1 MRAGENVVLGRGRIS
16 ECQNFAFLLTK
27 VVSWSYNIKTPETFD
42 GALLFWWMIYWCCIW
57 QWQSNTVAKKGSITL
72 DTMTVQYWYTIH
84 YMGITISDLKHHGP
98 VLLVVLLGIEYGW
111 TLAAALVSVL
121 TELGALFVDL
131 SLIQLLCAVAKKK
144 KNITFKNYCL
154 FMYQIMYS
162 VCIPNE
168 LSLKRWSPTCI
179 INFNPLRVSFIMYTV
194 LLDGTQFILK

>member
-1 MRAGENVVLGRGRIS
+1 
-16 ECQNFAFLLTK
+16 
-27 VVSWSYNIKTPETFD
+27 
-42 GALLFWWMIYWCCIW
+42 MIYWCCIW

-72 DTMTVQYWYTIH
+72 DAMTVQYWYTIH
-84 YMGITISDLKHHGP
+84 YMGITILDLKHHGP

>member
-1 MRAGENVVLGRGRIS
+1 
-16 ECQNFAFLLTK
+16 
-27 VVSWSYNIKTPETFD
+27 
-42 GALLFWWMIYWCCIW
+42 MIYWCCIW

-72 DTMTVQYWYTIH
+72 DAMTVQYWYTIH
-84 YMGITISDLKHHGP
+84 YMGITILDLKHHGP

-154 FMYQIMYS
+154 FMYQMMYS

-179 INFNPLRVSFIMYTV
+179 INFNPLRVSFIIYTV
-194 LLDGTQFILK
+194 LIDGTQFILKLHILYFSKEVFTAEKSCHQTDKNILHYQDTAWCHSV